1 MQYRHLG
8 RTGLL
13 VSPLALGTMNFGDRT
28 DESTAHAI
36 LSAAADAGINLVD
49 TADVYGTPQTP
60 DIKQG
65 SGRSEEII
73 GSWLKST
80 GRRDEIVLATKLYQ
94 PMGPGP
100 NDRRLSARHIR
111 AACEASLRRLGTD
124 RIDLYQMHHMDRFT
138 PVDEILEAMGRLVAD
153 GKVLYFGSSNF
164 AGWYIAAMQSEAL
177 SRHMLGLVSEQS
189 IYSLVDRAVELE
201 VIPACRHFGIGLLA
215 WSPLGRGLLAG
226 VLHAHDCGRR
236 TLPALRAR
244 VERHRAQLEQWEALC
259 AELGLPPSE
268 VALAWLLGRP
278 GLTAA
283 VTGPRTMAHLEGSL
297 RALDLELPPE
307 VIARIEAIWPGPGGE
322 APEAYAW

>member
-1 MQYRHLG
+1 MEYRHLG

-28 DESTAHAI
+28 DEATAHAI
-36 LSAAADAGINLVD
+36 LSAAVDAGINLVD
-49 TADVYGTPQTP
+49 TADVYGCPQTP

-73 GSWLKST
+73 GSWLQKT

-124 RIDLYQMHHMDRFT
+124 HIDLYFMHHMDRAT

-153 GKVLYFGSSNF
+153 GKVIYFGSSNF

-177 SRHMLGLVSEQS
+177 ARHMLGLVCEQS
-189 IYSLVDRAVELE
+189 LYSLADRMVELE
-201 VIPACRHFGIGLLA
+201 VAPACRHFGVGLLA
-215 WSPLGRGLLAG
+215 WSPLGHGLLSG
-226 VLHAHDCGRR
+226 VLGREQSFPGLAPR
-236 TLPALRAR
+236 I
-244 VERHRAQLEQWEALC
+244 ERHRAQLEQWEALC
-259 AELGLPPSE
+259 AGLGAAPSE
-268 VALAWLLGRP
+268 VALAWLLTRP

-283 VTGPRTMAHLEGSL
+283 ITGPRTMAHLEGAL
-297 RALDLELPPE
+297 RALNLRLSAETLE
-307 VIARIEAIWPGPGGE
+307 RIDAIWPGPGGE